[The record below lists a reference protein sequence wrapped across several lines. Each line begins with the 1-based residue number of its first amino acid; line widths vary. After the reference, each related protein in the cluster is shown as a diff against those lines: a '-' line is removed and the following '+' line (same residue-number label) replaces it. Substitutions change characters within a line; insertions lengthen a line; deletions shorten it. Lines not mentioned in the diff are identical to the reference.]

1 MRFSFSLLQ
10 SFFHQK
16 LPSPE
21 KIGELLTLHS
31 FEVKEIEKI
40 EDDYVLDIDVLPNRA
55 GDCFSH
61 LGIAKEI
68 AAILNLKIKKLETN
82 YKETKKENIRDYL
95 TVEVKNP
102 LACKRYTAKVIKDI
116 KIQQSPDWLAKRL
129 ISCGIQPINN
139 VVDVVNYVMLE
150 IGQPMHAFDFEKI
163 QKKDKKAKIIVRNA
177 KKQEKIVTL
186 NNEVY
191 ELDKN
196 ILVISDLKSPLAIAG
211 IKGGKG
217 TEITESTKMIVLE
230 SANFDPV
237 AIRKASRK
245 IDLKTDASLRFEHNL
260 SPFWTEIGIKR
271 VCHLLSKITECK
283 IVSGIIDLSFV
294 KMTPVRI
301 KLPLD
306 YPEIILGMKIEP
318 KEIERILKKLEI
330 KIISKN
336 KKEITIEIPPW
347 RQDLKIPQ
355 DLVEEIGRIYG
366 YYKIPS
372 RIPKVYLS
380 LPERNLNVF
389 WENFVKNTLKEFKLT
404 EVYSYS
410 FISKRAKEI
419 FNLKNLLEV
428 ENPISSEYQYLR
440 PSLLPNLIEIV
451 QKNQTYFEDTSIFE
465 LGKIFKNGQKVEEK
479 KVLGAVFTGDKFFEV
494 KGIVEGLFN
503 KMGIPNIWFDDYQPV
518 PEENLS
524 SLWEIGKSAEIK
536 IDGDK
541 IGFLGEISSEIIK
554 NLKLK
559 KKLVAFEI
567 DFDKIVQLASEEVIY
582 RPVSSY
588 PAVIRDLSIL
598 VPIEVKVEEV
608 MNEIENNAGENL
620 IDMDLFDIYEGENLP
635 EGQKSLTFRLV
646 FQAKDRALSSN
657 EVNEIME
664 KIIDVLEWKG
674 WEVRK

>member
-1 MRFSFSLLQ
+1 MRFSLSLLQ

-16 LPSPE
+16 LPPPE

-336 KKEITIEIPPW
+336 KKEITVEIPPW

-366 YYKIPS
+366 YYKITS

-451 QKNQTYFEDTSIFE
+451 QKNQTYFEDISIFE
-465 LGKIFKNGQKVEEK
+465 LGKIFKNGQRVEEK

-646 FQAKDRALSSN
+646 FQAKDRALSSD

>member
-230 SANFDPV
+230 SANFDPIV
-237 AIRKASRK
+237 IRKASRK

-336 KKEITIEIPPW
+336 KKEITVEIPPW

-451 QKNQTYFEDTSIFE
+451 QKNQTYFEDISIFE

>member
-16 LPSPE
+16 LPPPE

-301 KLPLD
+301 KLPLG

-366 YYKIPS
+366 YYKITS

-380 LPERNLNVF
+380 LPEQNLNVF

-419 FNLKNLLEV
+419 FDLKNLLEV

-451 QKNQTYFEDTSIFE
+451 QKNQTYFEDISIFE

-620 IDMDLFDIYEGENLP
+620 IDMDLFDIYEGENLL

-646 FQAKDRALSSN
+646 FQAKDRALSSD

>member
-102 LACKRYTAKVIKDI
+102 LECKRYTAKVIKDI

-196 ILVISDLKSPLAIAG
+196 ILVISDLNSPLAIAG

-230 SANFDPV
+230 SANFDPI

-336 KKEITIEIPPW
+336 KKEITVEIPPW

-451 QKNQTYFEDTSIFE
+451 QKNQTYFEDISIFE

-479 KVLGAVFTGDKFFEV
+479 KVIGAVFTGDKFFEV

-536 IDGDK
+536 INGDK

-567 DFDKIVQLASEEVIY
+567 DFDKLVQLASEEVIY